1 MKDLFKKIKEGLLG
15 TDGTGGG
22 SGQQG
27 VITAQEL
34 VDQAFEH
41 FKMRLQDSSTDMSLL
56 FPTSFV
62 IYLNPEDYAIRK
74 QEFPR
79 RAPDIKKK
87 CLIEVR
93 KRISDNPEWHDYIPH
108 SKYWKIQFVE
118 FKPECV
124 INTSDGNAQFSVEKG
139 HVMIVSDLY
148 ANDLGES
155 IGDSASSGGR
165 VVTTV
170 HNMRGTT
177 SLQNLAINPDA
188 FKDVTR
194 LGENSFRLEF
204 LRSDLTDNNKS
215 PKQTSSVNSPTPP
228 ANKTVVDK
236 VINNGNTS
244 KQSNP
249 PQKHVTAELQV
260 WDSYFLVN
268 GQKTDKYVITS
279 ERLQITGPSAT
290 TSTDG
295 AELLKIDNDS
305 IMNPHLNIRYDAP
318 NKRFLISAV
327 GDTKLNQ
334 KILER
339 NPDNWSEMPNNS
351 TILLNGDIQLNFILK
366 NV

>member
-1 MKDLFKKIKEGLLG
+1 MGFIKKVKDGLLG

-56 FPTSFV
+56 FPTSMI
-62 IYLNPEDYAIRK
+62 IYLNPEDYNARK
-74 QEFPR
+74 QEFPA
-79 RAPDIKKK
+79 RANDIKKK
-87 CLIEVR
+87 CMKEVR
-93 KRISDNPEWHDYIPH
+93 SQISSNSEWQDYIPH

-124 INTSDGNAQFSVEKG
+124 INSDGDAHFSVEKG

-165 VVTTV
+165 IVTTV
-170 HNMRGTT
+170 HNIKGTT

-188 FKDVTR
+188 FKDVTIV
-194 LGENSFRLEF
+194 GQNCFRIEF
-204 LRSDLTDNNKS
+204 LRADIYDTANNKHS
-215 PKQTSSVNSPTPP
+215 APVHSSTPP
-228 ANKTVVDK
+228 ASKTGVETVV
-236 VINNGNTS
+236 NRSTPS
-244 KQSNP
+244 KPSNP
-249 PQKHVTAELQV
+249 APKNLIAELQI

-268 GQKTDKYVITS
+268 DQKTDKYVIPS

-295 AELLKIDNDS
+295 AELLKIDDDS
-305 IMNPHLNIRYDAP
+305 IMNPHLNIRYDTA
-318 NKRFLISAV
+318 NHRYLISAV

-334 KILER
+334 RILER

>member
-1 MKDLFKKIKEGLLG
+1 MNILKKIKDFFVGP
-15 TDGTGGG
+15 
-22 SGQQG
+22 SINRQG
-27 VITAQEL
+27 VIKAQEL

-41 FKMRLQDSSTDMSLL
+41 FTMRLQDSSTDMSLL
-56 FPTSFV
+56 FPTSMI
-62 IYLNPEDYAIRK
+62 IYLNPEDYNARK
-74 QEFPR
+74 QEFPA
-79 RAPDIKKK
+79 RANDIKKK
-87 CLIEVR
+87 CMKEVR
-93 KRISDNPEWHDYIPH
+93 KRISDNPEWQDYIPH

-124 INTSDGNAQFSVEKG
+124 INSDGDAQFSVEKG
-139 HVMIVSDLY
+139 HVMMVSDLY

-165 VVTTV
+165 IVTTV
-170 HNMRGTT
+170 HNIKGTT

-188 FKDVTR
+188 FKDVTI
-194 LGENSFRLEF
+194 LGQNCFRIEF
-204 LRSDLTDNNKS
+204 LRSDLTDNNNKP
-215 PKQTSSVNSPTPP
+215 PKQTPPVNPPKPPVDETDVDDDFNNSNTPP
-228 ANKTVVDK
+228 R
-236 VINNGNTS
+236 
-244 KQSNP
+244 
-249 PQKHVTAELQV
+249 KHVTPKLVIYENK
-260 WDSYFLVN
+260 FIVN
-268 GQKTDKYVITS
+268 GQKIDKYVITS

-327 GDTKLNQ
+327 GDTTLNQ
-334 KILER
+334 KKLER
-339 NPDNWSEMPNNS
+339 NPNNWSELPNNS

>member
-15 TDGTGGG
+15 PDGTGGG

-56 FPTSFV
+56 FPTSMI
-62 IYLNPEDYAIRK
+62 IYLNPEDYNARK
-74 QEFPR
+74 QEFPA
-79 RAPDIKKK
+79 RANDIKKK
-87 CLIEVR
+87 CMKEVR
-93 KRISDNPEWHDYIPH
+93 SQISGNSEWQDYIPH

-124 INTSDGNAQFSVEKG
+124 INSDGDAHFSVEKG

-165 VVTTV
+165 IVTTV
-170 HNMRGTT
+170 HNIKGTT

-188 FKDVTR
+188 FKDVTIV
-194 LGENSFRLEF
+194 GQNCFRIEF
-204 LRSDLTDNNKS
+204 LRADIYDTANNKHS
-215 PKQTSSVNSPTPP
+215 APVHSSTPP
-228 ANKTVVDK
+228 ASKTSAETVV
-236 VINNGNTS
+236 NRSTPS
-244 KQSNP
+244 KQSNT

>member
-1 MKDLFKKIKEGLLG
+1 MGFFKKVKDGLLG

-41 FKMRLQDSSTDMSLL
+41 FKMRLNDSSTDMSLL
-56 FPTSFV
+56 FPTSMI
-62 IYLNPEDYAIRK
+62 IYLNPEDYNARK
-74 QEFPR
+74 QEFPA
-79 RAPDIKKK
+79 RANDIKKK
-87 CLIEVR
+87 CMKEVR
-93 KRISDNPEWHDYIPH
+93 TQISGNPEWQDYIPH

-124 INTSDGNAQFSVEKG
+124 ISSDTDPHFSVEKG

-170 HNMRGTT
+170 HNIKGTT

-188 FKDVTR
+188 FKDVTI
-194 LGENSFRLEF
+194 LGQNCFRIEF
-204 LRSDLTDNNKS
+204 LRSDLADTTKNNKQS
-215 PKQTSSVNSPTPP
+215 APLHTQTPP
-228 ANKTVVDK
+228 ASNNYDIATGVY
-236 VINNGNTS
+236 NGNTS
-244 KQSNP
+244 KQSNSTP
-249 PQKHVTAELQV
+249 KKVAAELQI

-268 GQKTDKYVITS
+268 GQKADKYIIES
-279 ERLQITGPSAT
+279 EKLQIAGPNANA
-290 TSTDG
+290 STDG
-295 AELLKIDNDS
+295 AELLKIDDDS
-305 IMNPHLNIRYDAP
+305 IMNPHLNIRYD
-318 NKRFLISAV
+318 NTNQRYLISAV
-327 GDTKLNQ
+327 GDTKLNTR
-334 KILER
+334 ILER
-339 NPDNWSEMPNNS
+339 NADNWSELPNNS
-351 TILLNGDIQLNFILK
+351 TILLNGDIQLNFTLK